1 MFSDIKNI
9 IDTEISLEIIKKKRI
24 VKKKSMLMSL
34 WAKYEKI
41 ILRCNYYH
49 LIKNTY
55 TYENTYEVK

>member
-1 MFSDIKNI
+1 
-9 IDTEISLEIIKKKRI
+9 
-24 VKKKSMLMSL
+24 MSL